1 MKKQYLILLLTTL
14 FISSTSLAQKRYVSE
29 VFSNVNLTSNVKFGT
44 NIDFLISDFSDQ
56 MQVGI
61 DLAAIK
67 TAVFTGQP
75 IPTHFY
81 NPADAMSKVKVTD
94 LKMDIYEPK
103 GDTAS
108 KRPVVMY
115 IHTGNFLPP
124 PINGSPTG
132 LKTDSA
138 AIVMCTNLA
147 KRGYVAISVDYRLGW
162 NPLATTVQERRG
174 QLLNAVYRALHD
186 VKKAVR
192 TVRDSAASSNP
203 YSIDSDKIVL
213 LGEGSGGYVS
223 LAYETLDKYADM
235 SLPKFTNP
243 LTSSS
248 YIDTLQVGNIEGFGG
263 LLNLYGPSATST
275 DVQAIVNTGGALA
288 DTSWLEKGDAPMIA
302 FHCIRDPFSPFE
314 EGTVIVPTTEEDVV
328 EVQGANLFIK
338 KANELGNN
346 DAIKGMLDGNV
357 YTDAARAKYGV
368 EYDYIY
374 TAPLD
379 KITVSSDAEGLFA
392 FERPLGAS
400 LLQNE
405 AGPWQWWDPNS
416 ALAKAEITGRPGV
429 TTHMASSQSNPDMSA
444 AKGRAY
450 QDTILGY
457 MCPRLAVILGYNTP
471 ANVSVNKVK
480 LVNGKMYPNPANS
493 NVRISFPDDV
503 RINTITLTDISGKTV
518 LTSENLN
525 SNYAELRVLDLP
537 RGYYFIHAETSKGNW
552 SNKLLK
558 N

>member
-1 MKKQYLILLLTTL
+1 MKKQYLFLLLASL
-14 FISSTSLAQKRYVSE
+14 FISSSTLAQKRYVTE
-29 VFSNVNLTSNVKFGT
+29 VFTDVDLTSDVKFGT

-61 DLAAIK
+61 DLTAIK

-75 IPTHFY
+75 IPSHFF
-81 NPADAMSKVKVTD
+81 NPADATSKVKVTD

-103 GDTAS
+103 GDTVS
-108 KRPVVMY
+108 KRPVVVY

-138 AIVMCTNLA
+138 AIVMCNSLA

-162 NPLATTVQERRG
+162 NPIATTVQERRG

-192 TVRDSAASSNP
+192 TIRDSAATSNP

-213 LGEGSGGYVS
+213 LGEGSGGYVA

-248 YIDTLQVGNIEGFGG
+248 YIDTLQVGNIAGFGG

-288 DTSWLEKGDAPMIA
+288 DTSWLEQGDAPMIA
-302 FHCIRDPFSPFE
+302 FQCIRDPFAPFE
-314 EGTVIVPTTEEDVV
+314 EGTVIVPTTNEDVV

-338 KANELGNN
+338 KANALGNN
-346 DAIKGMLDGNV
+346 NAIKGMLDGDV

-379 KITVSSDAEGLFA
+379 KITVSTDAEGLFA
-392 FERPLGAS
+392 FERPIAAS

-405 AGPWQWWDPNS
+405 AGPWQWWNPLS
-416 ALAKAEITGRPGV
+416 PLATAEVAPGITA
-429 TTHMASSQSNPDMSA
+429 HMNSSQSNQDMSA
-444 AKGRAY
+444 TKGRTY

-471 ANVSVNKVK
+471 ENVSVSKVQ

-493 NVRISFPDDV
+493 NVRISFPTDV